1 MRPEQRLLGYDV
13 QDKKFID
20 MQTGKYCTQKEIHD
34 FIEYLF
40 QRYNIDSQE
49 LKIYYNPIEQ
59 VYKSKLTNEVC
70 THEWINEELAR
81 VLNENVSKQ
90 TCTPKEWDGCRVEK
104 MGCEG
109 CTYDVNKNKI
119 VQFPK
124 NRIVGEQ
131 KIESAELNIKAPDL
145 NVAINVRPNS
155 NIGVIPNDNIGVR
168 PNGNIGVIPKELDP
182 SKCRHCGGDQPAYC
196 EECYQLLVNRI
207 TCLQAIGHD
216 AISKNSVLE
225 FMNGLRNILLSGE
238 RPEIKL
244 DNIKSLYIQYDK
256 EFDNW
261 RNES

>member
-1 MRPEQRLLGYDV
+1 MEPQKLIGFDV
-13 QDKKFID
+13 QASTFID
-20 MQTGKYCTQKEIHD
+20 MQTGKACSQKEIRD
-34 FIEYLF
+34 FIDYLF
-40 QRYNIDSQE
+40 RRYNIDSQE
-49 LKIYYNPIEQ
+49 LRIYYSPIEQ

-70 THEWINEELAR
+70 THEWINKEMAR
-81 VLNENVSKQ
+81 VLNENSLKQ

-109 CTYDVNKNKI
+109 CSYDVNKNKI

-124 NRIVGEQ
+124 NRIVGKQ
-131 KIESAELNIKAPDL
+131 KIESAKLNIKAPDL
-145 NVAINVRPNS
+145 NVAIN
-155 NIGVIPNDNIGVR
+155 VR

-207 TCLQAIGHD
+207 TCLQVLGHD
-216 AISKNSVLE
+216 AVSKNSVLE
-225 FMNGLRNILLSGE
+225 FMDGLRNILLSGE

-256 EFDNW
+256 EFDN
-261 RNES
+261 